1 MTSPIKE
8 VLNALNRHADL
19 VETALS
25 GMIFAEGASPASI
38 ATLRQASALRAVGE
52 SGYRLHPRLREYLHD
67 HLQLIPA
74 FQSLAEIGSRITHM
88 QALWTEIDT
97 QRFAVDQEALSS
109 LLESMSTSIYDI
121 EDSVERNLLILQTLV
136 STRFG
141 NVKSLATKRSQNNYY
156 QTQTTHLSGDLVR
169 LARVAEGIEREASVR
184 GLDEL
189 AIGLRRGV
197 LARLMGWQA
206 GLSEMQTEIRKEL
219 YRTREVE
226 RQHKLLARMDMML
239 RQQPAW
245 RGFDVDLPDIIP
257 DFLLAA
263 RLPALVPHVE
273 PMESDRSIADEMA
286 MIAKSLPPRRLV
298 VEDPEPPRRYTL
310 VEDPPVERKPSP
322 AAKAMVRLAR
332 AVNVA
337 RAPIS
342 LIEWREA
349 DADARTLRS
358 DVWLVYAVLGM
369 RTRNFKV
376 EVLANQPHEG
386 EQFAHSFSDARVSP
400 NRLAPDQGASVR

>member
-1 MTSPIKE
+1 MTSPIKD
-8 VLNALNRHADL
+8 VLHALNRHADL
-19 VETALS
+19 VESALS
-25 GMIFAEGASPASI
+25 GLIFAEGVSPASI

-121 EDSVERNLLILQTLV
+121 EDSVERNLMILQTLV

-156 QTQTTHLSGDLVR
+156 QSQTTYLAGDLVR
-169 LARVAEGIEREASVR
+169 LARVAEGIEREASAR

-189 AIGLRRGV
+189 AINLRRGV
-197 LARLMGWQA
+197 LTRLMGWQA

-245 RGFDVDLPDIIP
+245 RGFDVDLPDDIP

-263 RLPALVPHVE
+263 RLPALAPHVE
-273 PMESDRSIADEMA
+273 PMESDRSITDEMV
-286 MIAKSLPPRRLV
+286 MIAKSLPPRRQA
-298 VEDPEPPRRYTL
+298 VEDPEPPKRYTL

-332 AVNVA
+332 AVA
-337 RAPIS
+337 AAQAPIS
-342 LIEWREA
+342 LAEWR
-349 DADARTLRS
+349 DTDTDARTLRS

-376 EVLANQPHEG
+376 EVLADQPREG

-400 NRLAPDQGASVR
+400 GRFAVAHEAKA

>member
-1 MTSPIKE
+1 MTSPIKD
-8 VLNALNRHADL
+8 VLQALNKHADL
-19 VETALS
+19 VEAALS
-25 GMIFAEGASPASI
+25 GLIFSEGVSPASI
-38 ATLRQASALRAVGE
+38 SALRQASALRVVGE

-156 QTQTTHLSGDLVR
+156 QNQTTYLASDLVR
-169 LARVAEGIEREASVR
+169 LARVSEGIEREASAR

-189 AIGLRRGV
+189 AINLRRGV
-197 LARLMGWQA
+197 LTRLMGWQA
-206 GLSEMQTEIRKEL
+206 SLSEMQTEIRKEL

-226 RQHKLLARMDMML
+226 RQHKLLARTDMML

-245 RGFDVDLPDIIP
+245 RGFDVDLPDSIP
-257 DFLLAA
+257 AFLLAA
-263 RLPALVPHVE
+263 RLPALAPHVE
-273 PMESDRSIADEMA
+273 PMESDRSITDEMA
-286 MIAKSLPPRRLV
+286 AIAKSLPARRLE
-298 VEDPEPPRRYTL
+298 VEDPEPPKRYTL

-332 AVNVA
+332 AAAVA
-337 RAPIS
+337 KSPIS
-342 LIEWREA
+342 LAQWRDT

-358 DVWLVYAVLGM
+358 DIWLVYAVLGM

-376 EVLANQPHEG
+376 EVLPDPPREG
-386 EQFAHSFSDARVSP
+386 EQFAHSFRDALVSS
-400 NRLAPDQGASVR
+400 RRTTVTQGIDAQ